1 MRSRWE
7 GEMMPNDHQFV
18 AIGFFTAPEFKR
30 WGKRL
35 EHIYPIE
42 DNDQFKDLLN
52 AIDEADKE
60 CRNNLTK
67 NQ

>member
-1 MRSRWE
+1 
-7 GEMMPNDHQFV
+7 MMPNDHEFV

-42 DNDQFKDLLN
+42 DNDQFKDLLD
-52 AIDEADKE
+52 AIDEADRE
-60 CRNNLTK
+60 YRDGNLTK
-67 NQ
+67 NQR